1 MKWKLWKLPEGASRF
16 RTIKQNKLRGKM
28 DDKSQ
33 FTQSVSSFPV
43 SLMIIFSPLAQTS
56 GTLLSQNAAQPL
68 YVRLSLVCRNKEHFS
83 FWRHKKKK
91 KNWVA
96 SRSDPTARA
105 WNNTF
110 GEVRQT
116 HLRFPTYELSFLCLQ
131 STSVQCEE
139 LKKRLCRVGNEKKKQ
154 QKRTLM
160 FPLSGSFPL
169 NISDFIP
176 LLFFIHMAAFV
187 RRNCPSG
194 VGPQSW
200 HSIRSKSSVSR
211 NV

>member
-1 MKWKLWKLPEGASRF
+1 MKWRLWRLPEGAPRF
-16 RTIKQNKLRGKM
+16 RPIKQNKLRGKM

-43 SLMIIFSPLAQTS
+43 NLMIIFSPLAQTS
-56 GTLLSQNAAQPL
+56 GTLLTQNAAQPP
-68 YVRLSLVCRNKEHFS
+68 YVCLSFVCRNKEHFS
-83 FWRHKKKK
+83 FWQHKK

-131 STSVQCEE
+131 STCVQCE
-139 LKKRLCRVGNEKKKQ
+139 LKKRLCRVGNKKKKQ
-154 QKRTLM
+154 
-160 FPLSGSFPL
+160 
-169 NISDFIP
+169 
-176 LLFFIHMAAFV
+176 
-187 RRNCPSG
+187 
-194 VGPQSW
+194 
-200 HSIRSKSSVSR
+200 
-211 NV
+211 